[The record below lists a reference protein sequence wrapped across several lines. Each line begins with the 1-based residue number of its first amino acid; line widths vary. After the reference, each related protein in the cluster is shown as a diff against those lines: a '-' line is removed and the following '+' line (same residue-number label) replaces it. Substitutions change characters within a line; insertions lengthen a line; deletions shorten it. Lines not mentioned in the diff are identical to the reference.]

1 MGVILVKFI
10 KEEDGEIKTE
20 EQDKLRKWR
29 QYFEVLLNEE
39 NKWNIDNGN
48 VVEGPAEEIK
58 AEEVKKV

>member
-1 MGVILVKFI
+1 MGVIGVKFI

-20 EQDKLRKWR
+20 ELDKLRRWR

-39 NKWNIDNGN
+39 NKWNIDNEN
-48 VVEGPAEEIK
+48 VVEGLAEEIK